1 MTIMNTRGF
10 TLLEA
15 LVAMTVASILLGL
28 AVPALSNLL
37 AKQRL
42 SMATLDLSR
51 ALTQARHE
59 SIMRSRP
66 VLIDNQDGQWGSGW
80 YIYIDINWSG
90 VWDANEPVIRVGE
103 IPAGVRIVGNTPVRR
118 YVRYTPSGRA
128 LMLSGAFQA
137 GTLTLCDEHGKVA
150 VKRVILSATGRV
162 RIETGPALT
171 C

>member
-1 MTIMNTRGF
+1 MRARGF

-15 LVAMTVASILLGL
+15 LVALTVASILIGL
-28 AVPALSNLL
+28 AVPPLSGML
-37 AKQRL
+37 AKQQL
-42 SMATLDLSR
+42 SRATLDISR

-66 VLIDNQDGQWGSGW
+66 VLVDNRDGQWSSGW
-80 YIYIDINWSG
+80 QIFVDDNWNGIRDSG
-90 VWDANEPVIRVGE
+90 EPLIRVGE
-103 IPAGVRIVGNTPVRR
+103 IPSGVRVVGNTPVRR

-137 GTLTLCDEHGKVA
+137 GTITLCHQNGNLS
-150 VKRVILSATGRV
+150 VKRVVLAATGRV
-162 RIETGPALT
+162 RTETGTALT

>member
-1 MTIMNTRGF
+1 MRTRGF

-15 LVAMTVASILLGL
+15 IVALAVASILIGL
-28 AVPALSNLL
+28 AVPALADIL
-37 AKQRL
+37 ARQRL
-42 SMATLDLSR
+42 SMATLDITR
-51 ALTQARHE
+51 ALAQARHE

-66 VLIDNQDGQWGSGW
+66 VLVDNLDGQWSSGW
-80 YIYIDINWSG
+80 QIFVDKNWNG
-90 VWDANEPVIRVGE
+90 MRDADEPVVRVGE
-103 IPAGVRIVGNTPVRR
+103 IPSGVRIAGNTPVRN

-137 GTLTLCDEHGKVA
+137 GTLTLCNDKGSLP

-162 RIETGPALT
+162 RTETGAAAT

>member
-1 MTIMNTRGF
+1 MRTQGF

-15 LVAMTVASILLGL
+15 IVALAIASILIGL
-28 AVPALSNLL
+28 AAPPL
-37 AKQRL
+37 ANVHARQRL
-42 SMATLDLSR
+42 SMATLDITG

-66 VLIDNQDGQWGSGW
+66 VLIDNLDGQWSSGW
-80 YIYIDINWSG
+80 QIFVDKNWNG
-90 VWDANEPVIRVGE
+90 VRDADEPVVRVGE
-103 IPAGVRIVGNTPVRR
+103 VPSGIRIVGNTPVRN

-137 GTLTLCDEHGKVA
+137 GTFTLCSSKGNLP
-150 VKRVILSATGRV
+150 VKRIILSATGRV
-162 RIETGPALT
+162 RTETGAAGT

>member
-1 MTIMNTRGF
+1 MRTRGF

-15 LVAMTVASILLGL
+15 LVAMTVASILIGL
-28 AVPALSNLL
+28 AAPALSNTL
-37 AKQRL
+37 ARQRL

-66 VLIDNQDGQWGSGW
+66 VLVDNLDSQWSSGW
-80 YIYIDINWSG
+80 HIFVDDNWNGIRDSG
-90 VWDANEPVIRVGE
+90 EPIIRVGE
-103 IPAGVRIVGNTPVRR
+103 IPSGVRVVGNTPVRR
-118 YVRYTPSGRA
+118 YVRYTPTGRA

-137 GTLTLCDEHGKVA
+137 GTLTLCHENGNIT
-150 VKRVILSATGRV
+150 VKRVILAATGRV
-162 RIETGPALT
+162 RTETGTALT